1 MGVAKIGRRE
11 PMVTRRSSPGLE
23 NALASRNRRNVA
35 SSDRHPILVI
45 DDDKASR
52 DSLSFVFGDQY
63 NVSTYGSAKEGVA
76 AVHEDIC
83 AVILD
88 VRMPEQDGFSACDE
102 IRRTFP
108 EMPII
113 FYSAYQ
119 SAKDPMEVIN
129 DHRPFAY
136 VVKDGDLK
144 RLIDLVGLAV
154 QIQAIIVRNRK
165 LIRTLQA
172 AKDA

>member
-1 MGVAKIGRRE
+1 M
-11 PMVTRRSSPGLE
+11 MSRRSSPGLE
-23 NALASRNRRNVA
+23 NALASRNRRSVT
-35 SSDRHPILVI
+35 SPERYPILVI

-63 NVSTYGSAKEGVA
+63 DVSTYGSAKDGVA

-102 IRRTFP
+102 IRKAFP
-108 EMPII
+108 DMPII

-144 RLIDLVGLAV
+144 RLVELVGLAV
-154 QIQAIIVRNRK
+154 QIQSIIVRNRK
-165 LIRTLQA
+165 LIRKLQGARDA
-172 AKDA
+172 ALK